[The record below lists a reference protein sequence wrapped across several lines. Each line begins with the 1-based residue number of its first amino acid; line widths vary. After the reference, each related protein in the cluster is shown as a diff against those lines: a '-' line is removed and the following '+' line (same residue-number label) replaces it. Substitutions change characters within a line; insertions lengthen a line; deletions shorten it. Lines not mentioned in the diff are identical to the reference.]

1 MAYRT
6 HNFTCSVNFLPLTS
20 IFYMLLKCEE
30 MEQLQVNSL
39 FFFKEKVCC
48 AKKWPSPGRLRAC
61 ILSFCREGEGHCNLR
76 SMVDWGEGVWG
87 LHDTNTLQ
95 FHKCSTVWWG
105 PLSAILHV
113 VLWNIVY
120 SNIYIWR
127 NICKIND
134 DNILY
139 ISNYRSISRSLIIL
153 DLSSKWIQI

>member
-20 IFYMLLKCEE
+20 IFYMLVKCEE
-30 MEQLQVNSL
+30 MVNIPFS
-39 FFFKEKVCC
+39 FF
-48 AKKWPSPGRLRAC
+48 PRRLRAC
-61 ILSFCREGEGHCNLR
+61 ILPFCREGEGHFVTCDR
-76 SMVDWGEGVWG
+76 WSIWERGSGVFMIQI
-87 LHDTNTLQ
+87 LCSFT
-95 FHKCSTVWWG
+95 KCSTVWWG

-120 SNIYIWR
+120 SNLYIWR
-127 NICKIND
+127 IICKITD

-153 DLSSKWIQI
+153 DLTSKWIQI